1 MTKLTQTLIF
11 LFFASISS
19 CGTAIKPI
27 NLSEEG
33 VMYLVK
39 PDLINEDEVLC
50 QFTRQKMEIYKIV
63 EPTPDLRADIKTS
76 QYHLK
81 DDILMSILGTHEI
94 ERTSYGY
101 NLRKAGKLQ
110 YQLLYKTG
118 YEAHKKSKKENL
130 L

>member
-1 MTKLTQTLIF
+1 MTKLTQTLIL

-50 QFTRQKMEIYKIV
+50 QFTRQNIEIYKINKSM
-63 EPTPDLRADIKTS
+63 PDLRGAVTIS

-81 DDILMSILGTHEI
+81 DDVLQSHLGTHEI

-101 NLRKAGKLQ
+101 NLRKAGKLH

-118 YEAHKKSKKENL
+118 YEAYKKTNKENWL
-130 L
+130 